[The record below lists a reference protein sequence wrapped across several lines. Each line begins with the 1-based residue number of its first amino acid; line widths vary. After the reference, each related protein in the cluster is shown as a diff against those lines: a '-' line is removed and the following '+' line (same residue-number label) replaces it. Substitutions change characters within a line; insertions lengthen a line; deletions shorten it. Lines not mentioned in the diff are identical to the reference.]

1 MEKPLEN
8 LGFCMIL
15 IFSAKLLPNP
25 KNVVLGRIGLLKM
38 ETRGAPNGPPRRQ
51 NGSPECENETQ
62 GHQDGPS
69 ECPTSFLAAQ
79 LAIHR
84 AP

>member
-1 MEKPLEN
+1 M
-8 LGFCMIL
+8 
-15 IFSAKLLPNP
+15 
-25 KNVVLGRIGLLKM
+25 LKM
-38 ETRGAPNGPPRRQ
+38 EARGAPNDPPRRR
-51 NGSPECENETQ
+51 NDCPESENETQ